1 MVVKLDHSV
10 GFTMKRCLRHQVYIV
25 FLGALLF
32 LHSTSG
38 DGSLGPENNNAAAL
52 PLEHRSG
59 GGYDVG
65 LPLPSGGP
73 LQGPHDDTWPLQA
86 VPDAVKIK
94 HLQVQCEKTHMRVN
108 IEFDRPFYG
117 VIFSKGY
124 YSDPHC
130 VHVKPGTGHLSATF
144 EILLNSCGMTSSGG
158 AGGGGGGGAVSGYG
172 QTPSGSY
179 VENTII
185 IQYDPYVQEVWDQA
199 RKLRCTWY
207 DFYEKAV
214 TFQPFQVDMLH
225 AVTANFL
232 GDNLQCW
239 MQIQV
244 GKGPWASEVSGIVKI
259 GQTMTMV
266 LAIKDEENKFDMLVR
281 NCVAHDGKRTPIQL
295 VDHNGCVIRPK
306 IMYKFQKIK
315 NFGPSASVV
324 SFTYF
329 QAFKFPDSMN
339 VHFQCVIQ
347 VCRYHCPEPKCPG
360 DYALPQHAADATGGD
375 YASPGLNS
383 VHPNE
388 YGPPPPP
395 QLADYPA
402 YPDPRHPSGPA
413 GAYSELKP
421 EIVLP
426 NAAPPSASS
435 PKPSQADA
443 AAAAGDDRNDGND
456 ADDDGLNL
464 PPPPLPGH
472 GASYATVKRQG
483 TVGGD
488 EQQQQQHMNLVSL
501 GGRPRSV
508 DMDAATKPHRH
519 HRRSTG
525 DPELDVN
532 TSRIIQV
539 VAPGDVNFA
548 LNVPNSGN
556 GTNGSGGNGDTVV
569 MSTRSGHSAD
579 SVCISVPS
587 FVAGLAML
595 LSVLVVACLVVTF
608 LFLRVRSM
616 NSAKAMSCGAPP
628 SAQGP
633 YMHGAAFEAAEFVK
647 MASS

>member
-1 MVVKLDHSV
+1 
-10 GFTMKRCLRHQVYIV
+10 
-25 FLGALLF
+25 
-32 LHSTSG
+32 
-38 DGSLGPENNNAAAL
+38 
-52 PLEHRSG
+52 
-59 GGYDVG
+59 
-65 LPLPSGGP
+65 
-73 LQGPHDDTWPLQA
+73 
-86 VPDAVKIK
+86 
-94 HLQVQCEKTHMRVN
+94 
-108 IEFDRPFYG
+108 
-117 VIFSKGY
+117 
-124 YSDPHC
+124 
-130 VHVKPGTGHLSATF
+130 
-144 EILLNSCGMTSSGG
+144 MTSS
-158 AGGGGGGGAVSGYG
+158 GGGGGGAVSGYG

-360 DYALPQHAADATGGD
+360 DYALAPPVAAPALDVGD
-375 YASPGLNS
+375 YSQNS
-383 VHPNE
+383 VHPDE
-388 YGPPPPP
+388 YGPSPG
-395 QLADYPA
+395 AGYPA

-426 NAAPPSASS
+426 DSPSSGSSSSSSTQPPPPS
-435 PKPSQADA
+435 SQKKNDVDA
-443 AAAAGDDRNDGND
+443 NDAVAT
-456 ADDDGLNL
+456 ADDDLNL
-464 PPPPLPGH
+464 PPPPLPGR
-472 GASYATVKRQG
+472 GGSYATVKRQG
-483 TVGGD
+483 TTVGGADD
-488 EQQQQQHMNLVSL
+488 EKQHQQHMNLVSL

-508 DMDAATKPHRH
+508 DIDGGAAKQHHR
-519 HRRSTG
+519 HRRSTA

-532 TSRIIQV
+532 TSRVIQV

-548 LNVPNSGN
+548 LNVPVTGN
-556 GTNGSGGNGDTVV
+556 GTGGADTVV
-569 MSTRSGHSAD
+569 MSTRSALSAD
-579 SVCISVPS
+579 NVCISVPS

-616 NSAKAMSCGAPP
+616 NNAKNRGMSAATAP
-628 SAQGP
+628 QGP
-633 YMHGAAFEAAEFVK
+633 YLHGAAFEAAEFVK

>member
-1 MVVKLDHSV
+1 MIVKLDHT
-10 GFTMKRCLRHQVYIV
+10 GCAMKIHLRHQVYIV
-25 FLGALLF
+25 FYGALLF
-32 LHSTSG
+32 LLHSTSG
-38 DGSLGPENNNAAAL
+38 DTNPGPENNNAAAL

-59 GGYDVG
+59 GYDVG
-65 LPLPSGGP
+65 LPLSSGGP
-73 LQGPHDDTWPLQA
+73 LQGPDESWPLQT

-117 VIFSKGY
+117 VIFSKGF

-158 AGGGGGGGAVSGYG
+158 AGGAVSGYG

-360 DYALPQHAADATGGD
+360 DYALAPPAAPTDISND
-375 YASPGLNS
+375 YSQNS
-383 VHPNE
+383 VHSNE
-388 YGPPPPP
+388 YGPPPVA
-395 QLADYPA
+395 ADYPA

-426 NAAPPSASS
+426 NSPSPSSSSSSSS
-435 PKPSQADA
+435 PQPPQKSSLVQ
-443 AAAAGDDRNDGND
+443 
-456 ADDDGLNL
+456 DDDDLHL

-483 TVGGD
+483 TVGGGSD
-488 EQQQQQHMNLVSL
+488 EDQQQQQQHMNLVSL

-508 DMDAATKPHRH
+508 DMDKLQQQQQR
-519 HRRSTG
+519 HRRSTAN
-525 DPELDVN
+525 PELDVN

-548 LNVPNSGN
+548 LNVPSAGNGTGNGGSGN
-556 GTNGSGGNGDTVV
+556 GGESVV
-569 MSTRSGHSAD
+569 MSTRSGLSAD

-616 NSAKAMSCGAPP
+616 NKAKTACMPT
-628 SAQGP
+628 AQGP

>member
-1 MVVKLDHSV
+1 
-10 GFTMKRCLRHQVYIV
+10 
-25 FLGALLF
+25 
-32 LHSTSG
+32 
-38 DGSLGPENNNAAAL
+38 
-52 PLEHRSG
+52 
-59 GGYDVG
+59 
-65 LPLPSGGP
+65 
-73 LQGPHDDTWPLQA
+73 
-86 VPDAVKIK
+86 
-94 HLQVQCEKTHMRVN
+94 
-108 IEFDRPFYG
+108 
-117 VIFSKGY
+117 
-124 YSDPHC
+124 
-130 VHVKPGTGHLSATF
+130 
-144 EILLNSCGMTSSGG
+144 MTSSGG
-158 AGGGGGGGAVSGYG
+158 AGGAVSGYG

-281 NCVAHDGKRTPIQL
+281 NCVAHDGKRSPIQL

-360 DYALPQHAADATGGD
+360 DYALPPPAAPADIGGD
-375 YASPGLNS
+375 YSQNS

-388 YGPPPPP
+388 YGQAP
-395 QLADYPA
+395 LIDYPA

-421 EIVLP
+421 EVVLP
-426 NAAPPSASS
+426 NALSSAQSSSSS
-435 PKPSQADA
+435 PQPPQKSPQQ
-443 AAAAGDDRNDGND
+443 DDIDLD
-456 ADDDGLNL
+456 L

-472 GASYATVKRQG
+472 GSSYATVKRQG
-483 TVGGD
+483 TVQGTGAGD
-488 EQQQQQHMNLVSL
+488 DEQQQHMNLVSL

-508 DMDAATKPHRH
+508 DIDGGAKQHR
-519 HRRSTG
+519 HRRSNVN
-525 DPELDVN
+525 PELDVN
-532 TSRIIQV
+532 TSRVIQV

-548 LNVPNSGN
+548 LNVPNGN
-556 GTNGSGGNGDTVV
+556 GTGNGNGGADTVV
-569 MSTRSGHSAD
+569 MSTRSGLSAD
-579 SVCISVPS
+579 NVCISVPS

-616 NSAKAMSCGAPP
+616 NNAKTCMVQAN
-628 SAQGP
+628 QGP
-633 YMHGAAFEAAEFVK
+633 YIHGAAFEAAEFVK